1 MVFFMEMILS
11 SGPLECTEESLWSC
25 SARFSVGAA
34 WRATAVCHPTRTTT
48 TSSDAPSIVR
58 NCRYW
63 KTELLDPRP
72 DAPRRALR
80 CAGRLDEFQLALTLA
95 LFRRRRNGRE
105 QAGRLACIADD
116 GRLRFG
122 RPTNAESIAMR
133 RQIQKVIDE
142 EINPMIAS
150 HGGQIDLVDFVD
162 KNIYIEMSGG
172 CQGCAASTATLR
184 QGVERILRE
193 TFGDDVNQI
202 IDVTDHNAGDNP
214 YYA

>member
-1 MVFFMEMILS
+1 
-11 SGPLECTEESLWSC
+11 
-25 SARFSVGAA
+25 
-34 WRATAVCHPTRTTT
+34 
-48 TSSDAPSIVR
+48 
-58 NCRYW
+58 
-63 KTELLDPRP
+63 
-72 DAPRRALR
+72 
-80 CAGRLDEFQLALTLA
+80 
-95 LFRRRRNGRE
+95 
-105 QAGRLACIADD
+105 
-116 GRLRFG
+116 
-122 RPTNAESIAMR
+122 MR